1 MAQTAQDLMTPNP
14 ETVAPEAPLSEV
26 AEIMRDADTG
36 MVPVTEGEEL
46 RGVVTDRD
54 IVVRA
59 LAEGRDPDDC
69 AARDVCTPDPLT
81 AAPDDDL
88 REVIRQMREADVRRI
103 PVVDRKRVVGVISL
117 GDLAI
122 ERDETSA
129 LADISAGE
137 PDR

>member
-81 AAPDDDL
+81 AAPGDDL
-88 REVIRQMREADVRRI
+88 REVIRQMREADIRRI

>member
-81 AAPDDDL
+81 AAPGDDL